1 MATVNTTITKAW
13 TKIAENTA
21 DPFLASSVQSSAIEY
36 ATTAADEA
44 PSESLVGHN
53 LVGVDLA
60 VIRSVIGP
68 GFVWARISPR
78 AAIAEATV
86 VVSS

>member
-13 TKIAENTA
+13 TKIAEDTA
-21 DPFLASSVQSSAIEY
+21 DPFLAQAIQSSAVEY

-44 PSESLVGHN
+44 PSAELVGHN

-60 VIRSVIGP
+60 VIRAVIGP
-68 GFVWARISPR
+68 GFVWARIAPR
-78 AAIAEATV
+78 ATIAAATV